1 MKKKKI
7 IAYRDER
14 IKKVAFNLRQ
24 LVRKATMERDSE
36 LGDLHRKAWKQ
47 KNRNKSKSIQQQI
60 YNLLEELDKS
70 ICMCPRCRKSD
81 RDMIFNPLLEEW
93 WCAQCYQDMR
103 NSYYEDKPLFSE
115 EGEEEYYKTF
125 TL

>member
-14 IKKVAFNLRQ
+14 IKKVAVNLRM
-24 LVRKATMERDSE
+24 LIDKATMERESE
-36 LGDLHRKAWKQ
+36 LRDLHTKAWKQ
-47 KNRNKSKSIQQQI
+47 HSRSKSRSIQQQREQ
-60 YNLLEELDKS
+60 LLGALSES
-70 ICMCPRCRKSD
+70 ICMCPRCKKSD
-81 RDMIFNPLLEEW
+81 RDMIFNPFLEEW
-93 WCAQCYQDMR
+93 WCAQCYQDMK
-103 NSYYEDKPLFSE
+103 NSYYEDKSLFSE